1 MYLKQL
7 VIALLVIG
15 LSACTG
21 DGAEKAADNSGKNS
35 KREVLKSADLPT
47 KPKPGK
53 RDNATK
59 VVSAGKGRI
68 NWLKIEDLEA
78 ANKKDKRKVLVDLY
92 TDWCGWCKKMD
103 KATFQNAEIAEYV
116 NENFHAV
123 KFNAEQK
130 SEIKFGGQKHKF
142 LPSGRR
148 GANELAYKFLNGR
161 MSYPTI
167 AFLDEKLQR
176 IDSFPGFKQP
186 HQMEPMLVFIDG
198 DHYKK
203 KSLNQFT
210 SKYKSNIT
218 GRVK

>member
-7 VIALLVIG
+7 IIALLVVG
-15 LSACTG
+15 LSACAG
-21 DGAEKAADNSGKNS
+21 DSAEKTAENTTKNS
-35 KREVLKSADLPT
+35 KREILKSADLPK
-47 KPKPGK
+47 KPQPRKTTTQVANQG
-53 RDNATK
+53 N
-59 VVSAGKGRI
+59 GRI

-78 ANKKDKRKVLVDLY
+78 ANKKEKRKVLVDLY

-103 KATFQNAEIAEYV
+103 KATFQNPEIADYV

-130 SEIKFGGQKHKF
+130 SEINFAGKNHKF

-167 AFLDEKLQR
+167 AFLDEKLER
-176 IDSFPGFKQP
+176 INSFPGFKQP
-186 HQMEPMLVFIDG
+186 HQMEPMLAYIDG
-198 DHYKK
+198 GHYKK
-203 KSLNQFT
+203 KSLQQFT
-210 SKYKSNIT
+210 STYKSNIN
-218 GRVK
+218 GRLK

>member
-7 VIALLVIG
+7 IIALLVIG
-15 LSACTG
+15 FSACASDSQQT
-21 DGAEKAADNSGKNS
+21 AEETAPRKK
-35 KREVLKSADLPT
+35 EVLKSA
-47 KPKPGK
+47 KMPKK
-53 RDNATK
+53 AAQRNDN
-59 VVSAGKGRI
+59 SAKAITTSGNGRI
-68 NWLKIEDLEA
+68 NWLKIEDLES
-78 ANKKDKRKVLVDLY
+78 ANKKEKRKVLVDLY

-103 KATFQNAEIAEYV
+103 KATFQNAEIADYV

-130 SEIKFGGQKHKF
+130 SEINFAGEKHKF

-148 GANELAYKFLNGR
+148 GANALAYKFLNGR

-167 AFLDEKLQR
+167 AFLDEKLNR

-198 DHYKK
+198 NHYKK
-203 KSLNQFT
+203 KSLSQF
-210 SKYKSNIT
+210 SSSYKSNIN
-218 GRVK
+218 GKVK

>member
-7 VIALLVIG
+7 IFTFLVIG
-15 LSACTG
+15 FTACAT
-21 DGAEKAADNSGKNS
+21 DTQTADANKG
-35 KREVLKSADLPT
+35 KREILDTSKLPK
-47 KPKPGK
+47 KPP
-53 RDNATK
+53 RNDNAATT
-59 VVSAGKGRI
+59 VNVAGKGKI
-68 NWLKIEDLEA
+68 NWLKIEDLEK
-78 ANKKDKRKVLVDLY
+78 ANKKEKRKVLVDLY

-103 KATFQNAEIAEYV
+103 KATFQNPEIAEYV

-130 SEIKFGGQKHKF
+130 SEIKFGGKKHKF

-167 AFLDEKLQR
+167 AFLDEKLER

-198 DHYKK
+198 GHYKK
-203 KSLNQFT
+203 NSLGKFT
-210 SKYKSNIT
+210 STYK
-218 GRVK
+218 KK